1 MKTLDSRESLFQFY
15 KECDERQWQ
24 QYIEALTEP
33 RHVVT
38 KPLYHMSFT
47 KVADGVWSPRD
58 PVSGEAASEA
68 HPIYGEMLPNRIS
81 TSTSLEGCWAGIF
94 CYLPKD
100 SSVASEITA
109 YIYEAKPERG
119 CRILTPQ
126 VLSEHYLI
134 QDAHLTDEYCLLGK
148 VKMRL
153 VSQIT
158 IKNTL
163 SAPES
168 KWVKSSPFNQKRY
181 GNLHYPP
188 FVLLNEEPIK
198 PETTMSTIK
207 LTFSNEA
214 LQNQL
219 SLEAATNPL
228 GLLAEGMTT
237 KFSVLLTQLNNL
249 NTGFI
254 NTGRPEFKFA
264 MKPRKL
270 RKITDKNNYMQLMN
284 YGVGVPPGFIG
295 PMVPY
300 MGLLIE
306 TLNLY
311 KNLRND
317 ITRPV
322 AREIGLILANP
333 DKLRNSTVTPLS
345 RIDFHEKPNEAFAKR
360 VATYYNPKS
369 TRDEIAYSRLF
380 NDNAEFL
387 KAGEL
392 VVSIEDMMNRVN
404 NEAMGV
410 LDDVNEISGLT
421 DKLAIRIMQDKETY
435 GINASI
441 ANELA
446 VIISKTANCVS
457 FMSTLLV
464 MGEEAVGIID
474 NLAKKIN

>member
-1 MKTLDSRESLFQFY
+1 MKPLDSRESLFEKY
-15 KECDERQWQ
+15 KQSSKEEWDH
-24 QYIEALTEP
+24 YINGLTEP
-33 RHVVT
+33 RHTVT
-38 KPLYHMSFT
+38 QPLYHMSFT
-47 KVADGVWSPRD
+47 MVPEGIWHPRT

-81 TSTSLEGCWAGIF
+81 TSTSIEGCWAGIF
-94 CYLPKD
+94 CYLHKD
-100 SSVASEITA
+100 KSVTKELTA

-119 CRILTPQ
+119 CRILAADT
-126 VLSEHYLI
+126 LTNHYLV
-134 QDAHLTDEYCLLGK
+134 QDAHLTNEYCLLGD
-148 VKMRL
+148 VKMTL
-153 VSQIT
+153 VRKLT

-168 KWVKSSPFNQKRY
+168 KWIKGNPFNEKKY
-181 GNLHYPP
+181 GKVHYPP
-188 FVLLNEEPIK
+188 FVILNDEPIK
-198 PETTMSTIK
+198 PETTMSIIK
-207 LTFSNEA
+207 LNFSNEV
-214 LQNQL
+214 LHNQL

-254 NTGRPEFKFA
+254 HTGRPEFTHQL
-264 MKPRKL
+264 KPRKL

-300 MGLLIE
+300 MGLLVE

-311 KNLRND
+311 KNLRTD
-317 ITRPV
+317 VTGPV
-322 AREIGLILANP
+322 SREIGLILANP
-333 DKLRNSTVTPLS
+333 DKLRNSTISPLT
-345 RIDFHEKPNEAFAKR
+345 RLNFHEKHNESFTKR
-360 VATYYNPKS
+360 LASYYNPKS
-369 TRDEIAYSRLF
+369 ARDEISYARLF
-380 NDNAEFL
+380 NDNAEFI

-392 VVSIEDMMNRVN
+392 VISIEDMMNRVN
-404 NEAMGV
+404 KEVRGV

-435 GINASI
+435 AINASI

-446 VIISKTANCVS
+446 IVITKTATCVS
-457 FMSTLLV
+457 FLSALLV

>member
-1 MKTLDSRESLFQFY
+1 MKKPDSREALFLLY
-15 KECDERQWQ
+15 KEYDDTEWQ

-33 RHVVT
+33 RHAVT

-47 KVADGVWSPRD
+47 KVSEGDWSPRD
-58 PVSGEAASEA
+58 PVAGEAASEA

-94 CYLPKD
+94 CYLPD
-100 SSVASEITA
+100 DPSVGEEITA
-109 YIYEAKPERG
+109 YIYEAKPKRG
-119 CRILTPQ
+119 CRILTPK
-126 VLSEHYLI
+126 VLSEHYLV
-134 QDAHLTDEYCLLGK
+134 QDAHLTDEYCLLGD
-148 VKMRL
+148 VNMHL
-153 VSQIT
+153 VSKVT

-163 SAPES
+163 SAPTS

-237 KFSVLLTQLNNL
+237 KFSVLLTQLNDL
-249 NTGFI
+249 NTSFI
-254 NTGRPEFKFA
+254 NTGRPEFKFSK
-264 MKPRKL
+264 KPRKL
-270 RKITDKNNYMQLMN
+270 RKITEKNNYMQLMN

-306 TLNLY
+306 TLNIY

-317 ITRPV
+317 VTRPV

-333 DKLRNSTVTPLS
+333 DKLRNSTLTPLS
-345 RIDFHEKPNEAFAKR
+345 RIDFYEKPSEAFKKR
-360 VATYYNPKS
+360 VASYYNPKS

-392 VVSIEDMMNRVN
+392 VISIEDMMNRVN
-404 NEAMGV
+404 DEAIGV

-435 GINASI
+435 AINASI

-446 VIISKTANCVS
+446 IIISKTADAVS
-457 FMSTLLV
+457 FMSALLV

-474 NLAKKIN
+474 NLANKIN